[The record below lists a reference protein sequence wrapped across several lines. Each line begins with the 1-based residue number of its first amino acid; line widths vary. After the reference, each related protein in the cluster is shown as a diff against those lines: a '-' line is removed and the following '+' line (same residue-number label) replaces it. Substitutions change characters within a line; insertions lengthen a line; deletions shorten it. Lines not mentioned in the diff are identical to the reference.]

1 MAVEATTILQLIL
14 SLAWTCLFTTP
25 TNQKNPLLT
34 QVFTSQL
41 ILEQIASTTSLVFA
55 PGLFEAIQ
63 AAAPPTIE
71 YFKTL
76 PTDTTKRWAVYLL
89 VLEKATCRPKIY
101 VGSGTESQYGVSV
114 RLSQYDRKN
123 SLPRYVQQAI
133 DDGYIIVHK
142 GLLCWTAIPPPSL
155 VPKIRL
161 LFFLLEATFA
171 YAFWAMRTTKNDYN
185 MTHICPWAVNVIDM
199 APEFGYDGLCS
210 HCSLGEGVS
219 GDFGLSEE
227 QLEALADQ
235 KEARAAA
242 KSVYG
247 SSVHFEQMANNQDEY
262 LEKQAGYK
270 VLRRAQDGGEYHRQ
284 NARDN
289 AAKHHKAKTHFCE
302 TFLEQTQEN
311 KTSSQQGG
319 GDEEK
324 TYLPCLQLWFQ
335 PSRHI
340 QYAHEGSSPPEE
352 GGCCCGCPVELPA
365 RLGANLDS
373 PFGLFWTSGLEFSC
387 HRHLDLWTRFFALS
401 IPLLSLIYSLDYGLG
416 IGRRKSSNSRSSISY
431 FECLKSTFETLP

>member
-1 MAVEATTILQLIL
+1 
-14 SLAWTCLFTTP
+14 
-25 TNQKNPLLT
+25 
-34 QVFTSQL
+34 
-41 ILEQIASTTSLVFA
+41 
-55 PGLFEAIQ
+55 
-63 AAAPPTIE
+63 
-71 YFKTL
+71 
-76 PTDTTKRWAVYLL
+76 LL

-210 HCSLGEGVS
+210 YCSLGEGVS

-227 QLEALADQ
+227 QLEALAAQ
-235 KEARAAA
+235 KKEARAAA

-247 SSVHFEQMANNQDEY
+247 SSVHFEQMANNHDEY

-270 VLRRAQDGGEYHRQ
+270 VVRRAQDGGEYHRQ

-302 TFLEQTQEN
+302 PCKRSFPTAHFL
-311 KTSSQQGG
+311 
-319 GDEEK
+319 
-324 TYLPCLQLWFQ
+324 
-335 PSRHI
+335 SRHKKTKPHLNKAEEMKRKHI
-340 QYAHEGSSPPEE
+340 CHACNYGSNHR
-352 GGCCCGCPVELPA
+352 GTFNTHMK
-365 RLGANLDS
+365 GA
-373 PFGLFWTSGLEFSC
+373 
-387 HRHLDLWTRFFALS
+387 RHLKKAAAAAAAPSSFQ
-401 IPLLSLIYSLDYGLG
+401 LD
-416 IGRRKSSNSRSSISY
+416 
-431 FECLKSTFETLP
+431 